1 MCRRIRTSKS
11 FCATCGGLVKRQ
23 RLPEVH
29 TSAHAGPHAA
39 GAMPMDCAYRL
50 PNARNYKAGAAV
62 RSVVETFRGNGS
74 GARTVSMCR
83 AACRLLCASGVWMAS
98 MMLTLAYCLS
108 GERSS

>member
-1 MCRRIRTSKS
+1 MRMPDRT
-11 FCATCGGLVKRQ
+11 
-23 RLPEVH
+23 RLAPCPWPMR
-29 TSAHAGPHAA
+29 AGFLMR
-39 GAMPMDCAYRL
+39 G
-50 PNARNYKAGAAV
+50 NYKAGAAV

-74 GARTVSMCR
+74 GARTVSMCW